1 MFTSNQ
7 IEEIR
12 RKLQLGGT
20 KDTQFPLADS
30 LKGNETIAI
39 VQQGVNKQLGLKTL
53 LESVTK
59 WSVSD
64 FLNIS
69 KSNEDSYSLE
79 EVLRLIAPINRKAG
93 QVITFKDR
101 MLGTWSIYQFKGES
115 AEDWFNLEY
124 WDDILAKV
132 DNHFKGL
139 ILNDCILNETYP
151 RPMVGDFAFVGST
164 LEEAVIYICY
174 NYGHWHNTEEPALDI
189 NEELKTIVEEVFNN
203 VEKYPELV
211 QVISSVTPV
220 YAVDYNNYTADDFI
234 KIKETIDKG
243 GIITVSN
250 INILGLANNNVYH
263 VKSVSDYSIT
273 LNTLVQNEIIA
284 NSDGAYPDNKIYVF
298 TSIDIMFIK
307 TGNKSITE
315 KKFKYSLGGGGDKFL
330 SDDGSYH
337 EISKEVYYFNYDAV
351 GLNDF
356 NNVYNAIS
364 KGYIINVYNIP
375 DMDFMNNT
383 VFNVLSK
390 SSTSIQLVGTRCI
403 NGAINGNKTDVNITT
418 ITITLNSDNTR
429 TYKANSPQLEMI
441 GDGTKFLANDGNYKD
456 VGNIY
461 NFDPMLFSTSSDF
474 DKLLDALDNGKTI
487 CMNAYPVFCLEY
499 DFNNITLQY
508 IYYTVNNKNN
518 IIFNCVKYI
527 FSYNG
532 KYQKIDE
539 SIDVNSSSGDFRT
552 KVDITDVVI
561 GITDEMST
569 NTVTINQN
577 IYNDLTLNG
586 GNTLFYY
593 SSMDHATLTEY
604 SSANVPYCAGADR
617 NGMFICFNCMTPSGF
632 KAIKCKLTQTTITFD
647 SVIS

>member
-12 RKLQLGGT
+12 KKLQLGGT
-20 KDTQFPLADS
+20 KDTQFPLAGS

-39 VQQGVNKQLGLKTL
+39 VQQGINKQLGLKTL

-164 LEEAVIYICY
+164 LEEAVLYTCY
-174 NYGHWHNTEEPALDI
+174 NYGHWHNTEETALDI
-189 NEELKTIVEEVFNN
+189 NEELKNVVEEVFNN
-203 VEKYPELV
+203 VEKYPELA
-211 QVISSVTPV
+211 QFISSTTPV
-220 YAVDYNNYTADDFI
+220 YAVNYDNYTADDFI

-250 INILGLANNNVYH
+250 INISGLANNNVYH
-263 VKSVSDYSIT
+263 VKNVSDYSIT
-273 LNTLVQNEIIA
+273 LNTLVQNEIII
-284 NSDGAYPDNKIYVF
+284 NSGGAYPDNKIYVF
-298 TSIDIMFIK
+298 TSIDIVFIK
-307 TGNKSITE
+307 TGNKNITE
-315 KKFKYSLGGGGDKFL
+315 KKFKYALGGGGNKFL
-330 SDDGSYH
+330 SDDG
-337 EISKEVYYFNYDAV
+337 
-351 GLNDF
+351 
-356 NNVYNAIS
+356 
-364 KGYIINVYNIP
+364 
-375 DMDFMNNT
+375 
-383 VFNVLSK
+383 
-390 SSTSIQLVGTRCI
+390 
-403 NGAINGNKTDVNITT
+403 
-418 ITITLNSDNTR
+418 
-429 TYKANSPQLEMI
+429 TYKTI
-441 GDGTKFLANDGNYKD
+441 
-456 VGNIY
+456 
-461 NFDPMLFSTSSDF
+461 ST
-474 DKLLDALDNGKTI
+474 T
-487 CMNAYPVFCLEY
+487 
-499 DFNNITLQY
+499 
-508 IYYTVNNKNN
+508 
-518 IIFNCVKYI
+518 
-527 FSYNG
+527 
-532 KYQKIDE
+532 
-539 SIDVNSSSGDFRT
+539 SGDSRT

-561 GITDEMST
+561 GISDEMST

-593 SSMDHATLTEY
+593 ASMDHATLTQY
-604 SSANVPYCAGADR
+604 NSANVPYCVGADR

-632 KAIKCKLTQTTITFD
+632 KAIKCKLTQTAITFD

>member
-12 RKLQLGGT
+12 KKLQLGGA
-20 KDTQFPLADS
+20 KDTQFPLASS

-39 VQQGVNKQLGLKTL
+39 VQQGINKQLGLKTL

-79 EVLRLIAPINRKAG
+79 EILRLIAPINRKAG

-124 WDDILAKV
+124 WDNILAKV

-164 LEEAVIYICY
+164 LEEAVIYTCY

-189 NEELKTIVEEVFNN
+189 NEELKTVVEEVFNN

-220 YAVDYNNYTADDFI
+220 YTVDYNNYTAEDFI

-250 INILGLANNNVYH
+250 INIFGLANNNVYL

-273 LNTLVQNEIIA
+273 LNTLVQNEVIT
-284 NSDGAYPDNKIYVF
+284 NSGGAYPDNKIYVF
-298 TSIDIMFIK
+298 TSIDIVFIK
-307 TGNKSITE
+307 TGNKNITE
-315 KKFKYSLGGGGDKFL
+315 NRFNYALGGGGNKFL
-330 SDDGSYH
+330 SDNGSYY
-337 EISKEVYYFNYDAV
+337 EIPKEVYHFNYNIVDV
-351 GLNDF
+351 SDF
-356 NNVYNAIS
+356 NNVFNAINN
-364 KGYIINVYNIP
+364 GYIISVSNVPIVEFIS
-375 DMDFMNNT
+375 DT

-390 SSTSIQLVGTRCI
+390 STTSIQLTSTKCYESAVSGSKSDT
-403 NGAINGNKTDVNITT
+403 NITT
-418 ITITLNSDNTR
+418 VIITLNSDNTR
-429 TYKANSPQLEMI
+429 TFKVVSSQLKKT
-441 GDGTKFLANDGNYKD
+441 GSGTKFLTDDGSYK
-456 VGNIY
+456 
-461 NFDPMLFSTSSDF
+461 
-474 DKLLDALDNGKTI
+474 A
-487 CMNAYPVFCLEY
+487 
-499 DFNNITLQY
+499 
-508 IYYTVNNKNN
+508 
-518 IIFNCVKYI
+518 
-527 FSYNG
+527 
-532 KYQKIDE
+532 IDTT
-539 SIDVNSSSGDFRT
+539 SGDFRT

-561 GITDEMST
+561 GISDEMST
-569 NTVTINQN
+569 NIVTINQN

-593 SSMDHATLTEY
+593 NSMDHATLTEY
-604 SSANVPYCAGADR
+604 SSANVPYCAGGDR

-632 KAIKCKLTQTTITFD
+632 KAIKCKLTKSAITFD
-647 SVIS
+647 SIIS